1 MFDALKKSMI
11 DAIEEGQLKLGYR
24 DETIR
29 LYYPLE
35 SLCALT
41 GKKLDA
47 AQMMRE
53 LEAFFTED
61 EAELGKIEISR
72 RGYRF
77 CLAVGPKGAAWVHA
91 HTNPNG
97 FLAAF
102 IAAIGRHG
110 CTMDEL
116 LAVFNRYGDRVH
128 VEELHNGEFDWLISF
143 EDGQPDAYRYCI
155 ADEGC
160 HLTYHRF
167 TKEDYEAFGF

>member
-1 MFDALKKSMI
+1 MGCTGNHFGSAALFHNGIGGIAQGAGSI
-11 DAIEEGQLKLGYR
+11 DHIVYQNYFF
-24 DETIR
+24 
-29 LYYPLE
+29 
-35 SLCALT
+35 
-41 GKKLDA
+41 A
-47 AQMMRE
+47 AHITDDIHH
-53 LEAFFTED
+53 F
-61 EAELGKIEISR
+61 
-72 RGYRF
+72 
-77 CLAVGPKGAAWVHA
+77 A
-91 HTNPNG
+91 HIG

>member
-72 RGYRF
+72 RGDRF
-77 CLAVGPKGAAWVHA
+77 CLAVGPKGAAWVHE
-91 HTNPNG
+91 HTDPSGCMWRNCTTANLTGSSLLKTDSRTRTATASPTK
-97 FLAAF
+97 AA
-102 IAAIGRHG
+102 
-110 CTMDEL
+110 T
-116 LAVFNRYGDRVH
+116 
-128 VEELHNGEFDWLISF
+128 
-143 EDGQPDAYRYCI
+143 
-155 ADEGC
+155 
-160 HLTYHRF
+160 
-167 TKEDYEAFGF
+167 

>member
-11 DAIEEGQLKLGYR
+11 DAIEEGPAQ
-24 DETIR
+24 
-29 LYYPLE
+29 
-35 SLCALT
+35 T
-41 GKKLDA
+41 GL
-47 AQMMRE
+47 
-53 LEAFFTED
+53 
-61 EAELGKIEISR
+61 SR
-72 RGYRF
+72 RDDS
-77 CLAVGPKGAAWVHA
+77 AVLSAGIPLCVDRKKAGRGADDARTGSLFYERRSRAWKNRNQPQRRPLLPGRRPKGAAWVHA

>member
-1 MFDALKKSMI
+1 MKTRLMSSSATREVCSGNLENWLYNNYAFSAL
-11 DAIEEGQLKLGYR
+11 G
-24 DETIR
+24 
-29 LYYPLE
+29 
-35 SLCALT
+35 
-41 GKKLDA
+41 
-47 AQMMRE
+47 
-53 LEAFFTED
+53 
-61 EAELGKIEISR
+61 
-72 RGYRF
+72 
-77 CLAVGPKGAAWVHA
+77 LAVERA
-91 HTNPNG
+91 NS
-97 FLAAF
+97 
-102 IAAIGRHG
+102 

>member
-1 MFDALKKSMI
+1 M
-11 DAIEEGQLKLGYR
+11 
-24 DETIR
+24 
-29 LYYPLE
+29 
-35 SLCALT
+35 
-41 GKKLDA
+41 
-47 AQMMRE
+47 
-53 LEAFFTED
+53 
-61 EAELGKIEISR
+61 EISR
-72 RGYRF
+72 RGDRF
-77 CLAVGPKGAAWVHA
+77 CLAVGPKGATWVHA

-143 EDGQPDAYRYCI
+143 EDGQPDAYCYCI